1 MRQLVKTRLHAA
13 HLGRDSMIRRAR
25 DLIYW
30 PGMQREIEQVAEQC
44 KVCLEMKPRN
54 QKETLTHHAP
64 VDQPWEKVGVDLFS
78 IENRDYLVT
87 VDYYSGYWEIDYL
100 PITSSKAVISKLKGH
115 FARYGVPSVIMSDNG
130 PQFSAAEF
138 KSFVG
143 EWGIE
148 HKTSSPGYPRS
159 NGKAEAAVK
168 AAKYMMRKAI
178 KDNQDQYLALL
189 ELRNT
194 PIQSY
199 GQSPVQL
206 FFQRRTR
213 TLIPTTKKMLEP
225 KIPCKSYIKK
235 RQESQNK
242 AVKQHYDK
250 TAKDLVTLKTGNKV
264 MMYPIDGG

>member
-1 MRQLVKTRLHAA
+1 M
-13 HLGRDSMIRRAR
+13 
-25 DLIYW
+25 
-30 PGMQREIEQVAEQC
+30 
-44 KVCLEMKPRN
+44 
-54 QKETLTHHAP
+54 
-64 VDQPWEKVGVDLFS
+64 
-78 IENRDYLVT
+78 VT

-115 FARYGVPSVIMSDNG
+115 SARYGVPSVIMSDNG

-143 EWGIE
+143 EWRMNRRA
-148 HKTSSPGYPRS
+148 SSPGYPRS

-168 AAKYMMRKAI
+168 AAKNMMRKAI
-178 KDNQDQYLALL
+178 KDNQDQNLALL

-225 KIPCKSYIKK
+225 KIPCKSYIKE
-235 RQESQNK
+235 RQESRNK

-264 MMYPIDGG
+264 MMYPIDGGKLWEAGTVEDKIDDRSYQVHADRNDNLYRSNHIHLRPVLDQPEQNEPIPEDIPNKENEQQVPEQNKDKARKKNVLVLVIG